1 MAMIGAT
8 DANTQEGVLTSA
20 GRTLVACLRA
30 QGVETIFGV
39 PGESYLEVLD
49 ALYETPEIKF
59 ICCRHEGAAS
69 NMAEADGKLT
79 GRPGICI
86 VTRGPGATHAA
97 IGVHTASQDSTPMIL
112 LIGQVP
118 RAHHG
123 REAWQEIDYEKMFGG
138 IAKWVA
144 EISEPE
150 RTAEYV
156 ARAFAI
162 ATSGRPGP
170 VVLSLPEDV
179 LVAKVSSKVAPTA
192 IGRGSS
198 TQSAPAIADMQTL
211 EAELLKARQPVVLV
225 GGSGWSNE
233 DCAAFQEV
241 MAKWD
246 LPVAASFRRQDL
258 FDNNHPN
265 YIGHV
270 GLGIDAKLAA
280 RIRSADLIVAVGC
293 RINEPT
299 TGGYAL
305 LTAPRPRQRLIH
317 VHADANELGR
327 VYHPDL
333 AICASPRNFVTAL
346 QGLKAPASASW
357 KKHREEAR
365 RDFEAFTRGPAKST
379 PAGVDMAKVVS
390 FLSDALPANSIVTN
404 GAGNYTVWVHRFY
417 RYRQAHTQLAP
428 VSGAMGYGLPAA
440 IAAKV
445 RHPEQTT
452 VCFAGDGC
460 FLMYPQE
467 LSTAIQIGA
476 AIIVLVVNNGLYG
489 TIRMHQARHYPGRP
503 IGTDIA
509 AMNVVGLAQS
519 FGAYA
524 ERVER
529 TEDFAAAFERAR
541 ASGRAA
547 VLDLVVD
554 PLQITPDGRLDAG
567 AAAFAKA

>member
-1 MAMIGAT
+1 MTGAPEENLQHS
-8 DANTQEGVLTSA
+8 ALTSA
-20 GRTLVACLRA
+20 GRTLVACLRDE
-30 QGVETIFGV
+30 GVETIFGV
-39 PGESYLEVLD
+39 PGESYLEILD
-49 ALYETPEIKF
+49 ALYETPDIKF
-59 ICCRHEGAAS
+59 VCCRHEGAAA

-79 GRPGICI
+79 GRPGVCI

-97 IGVHTASQDSTPMIL
+97 IGVHTASQDSTPMVL

-123 REAWQEIDYEKMFGG
+123 REAWQEIDYEKMFG
-138 IAKWVA
+138 AMVKWVA
-144 EISEPE
+144 EVSEPE
-150 RTAEYV
+150 RMAEYI
-156 ARAFAI
+156 ARAFAV

-179 LVAKVSSKVAPTA
+179 LVAKCAQKSVPAA
-192 IGRGSS
+192 IGRSS
-198 TQSAPAIADMQTL
+198 GAQSAPGIADMRAL
-211 EAELLKARQPVVLV
+211 EGELLKASRPVVIV
-225 GGSGWSNE
+225 GGSGWNE
-233 DCAAFQEV
+233 QDCAAFQKV
-241 MAKWD
+241 MTDWD

-265 YIGHV
+265 YVGHV

-280 RIRSADLIVAVGC
+280 RIKSADLVLAAGC
-293 RINEPT
+293 RLNEPT
-299 TGGYAL
+299 TGGYSL
-305 LTAPRPRQRLIH
+305 LTAPRPKQRLIH

-333 AICASPRNFVTAL
+333 AICASPGNFVKAL
-346 QGLKAPASASW
+346 QGLKPPAAARW
-357 KKHREEAR
+357 KTGREEAR
-365 RDFEAFTRGPAKST
+365 RDFEAFTRGPAKPS
-379 PAGVDMAKVVS
+379 PAGVDMARIVS
-390 FLSDALPANSIVTN
+390 FLSDTLPPDSIITN

-440 IAAKV
+440 IAAKL
-445 RHPEQTT
+445 RHPERTA

-467 LSTAIQIGA
+467 LSTAIQTGA

-503 IGTDIA
+503 IGTDIVA
-509 AMNVVGLAQS
+509 TDFVGMAQS

-529 TEDFAAAFERAR
+529 TEDFTAAFARAQ

-547 VLDLVVD
+547 VLDLAID
-554 PLQITPDGRLDAG
+554 RLQITPDGRLDAE
-567 AAAFAKA
+567 ATAFAKT

>member
-1 MAMIGAT
+1 MTGAPN
-8 DANTQEGVLTSA
+8 ANTQESDVTSA
-20 GRTLVACLRA
+20 GRTLVACLHA

-39 PGESYLEVLD
+39 PGESYLEILD
-49 ALYETPEIKF
+49 ALYETPDIKF
-59 ICCRHEGAAS
+59 ICCRHEGAAA

-86 VTRGPGATHAA
+86 VTRGPGATHAS

-150 RTAEYV
+150 RTAEYI

-179 LVAKVSSKVAPTA
+179 LVAKVASKAAPAT
-192 IGRGSS
+192 IGRSKNA
-198 TQSAPAIADMQTL
+198 QSAPAAADMEAL
-211 EAELLKARQPVVLV
+211 DAELRKARQPVVMI
-225 GGSGWSNE
+225 GGSGWSAE
-233 DCAAFQEV
+233 DCAAFQDV
-241 MAKWD
+241 MANWD

-265 YIGHV
+265 YAGHV

-280 RIRSADLIVAVGC
+280 RIKNADLILAAGC

-299 TGGYAL
+299 TGGYSL
-305 LTAPRPRQRLIH
+305 LTAPRPKQRLIH

-327 VYHPDL
+327 VYHADL
-333 AICASPRNFVTAL
+333 AICASPRNFVKAL
-346 QGLKAPASASW
+346 QHLEPPASIPW
-357 KKHREEAR
+357 KAEREQAR
-365 RDFEAFTRGPAKST
+365 RDFEAFTRGPAKPSPT
-379 PAGVDMAKVVS
+379 GVDMAKVVS
-390 FLSDALPANSIVTN
+390 FLSDTLPPDSIITN

-440 IAAKV
+440 IAAKI
-445 RHPEQTT
+445 RHPERTA

-467 LSTAIQIGA
+467 LSTAIQFGA
-476 AIIVLVVNNGLYG
+476 PIIVLVVNNGLYG
-489 TIRMHQARHYPGRP
+489 TIRMHQARHYPDRP

-509 AMNVVGLAQS
+509 ATDFVKLAQS
-519 FGAYA
+519 FGAYG

-529 TEDFAAAFERAR
+529 TEDFASAFARAQ

-554 PLQITPDGRLDAG
+554 RLQITPDGRLDAAG
-567 AAAFAKA
+567 AAFVKT